1 MSHTF
6 TTEQKLSESIKEFYD
21 RNNFPGTYT
30 TQQIIQYNVDA
41 NRYIRIIDQCMT
53 DNVSVLDVGCGTGF
67 ITNLM
72 ASKYKSNFT
81 GIDFSN
87 AVDYAKNFATHNKI
101 KNVEFIHCDFFEF
114 VPTVRYDIIIAQ
126 SFLTH
131 IPEQQL
137 AINKLQQL
145 LAPGGTIVL
154 GVYNYCGKLLKN
166 WKRIDYKNERLRL
179 DQEYNPYEVSFAHNK
194 ILKNWQKYQLVS
206 VTPSFYNQF
215 VNVLNL
221 FNYKNGGLTL
231 YVFKDTK

>member
-1 MSHTF
+1 MIRTF
-6 TTEQKLSESIKEFYD
+6 TTDHKLSESIKEFYD

-30 TQQIIQYNVDA
+30 SQQITQYNVDT
-41 NRYIRIIDQCMT
+41 NRYIKIIDRCMT
-53 DNVSVLDVGCGTGF
+53 DNLSVLDVGCGTGF

-72 ASKYKSNFT
+72 ASKYKSNYT

-87 AVDYAKNFATHNKI
+87 AVDYAENFATQHQI
-101 KNVEFIHCDFFEF
+101 KNVEFIQCDFFEF
-114 VPTVRYDIIIAQ
+114 APTVRYDIIIAQ

-145 LAPGGTIVL
+145 LAPGGTIIL
-154 GVYNYCGKLLKN
+154 GVYNRSGKLLKN

-179 DQEYNPYEVSFAHNK
+179 DQEANPYEVSFTHNT
-194 ILKNWQKYQLVS
+194 ILKDWQKYQLMS
-206 VTPSFYNQF
+206 VTPSCYNHF
-215 VNVLNL
+215 VDVLNL
-221 FNYKNGGLTL
+221 FNYKNGGLTS